1 MRADQKMIKWDST
14 EGGSSSGFGE
24 SLDSGSNDIVV
35 VQQSNGELAA
45 TPVHLQIGEN
55 QFLKYSLTPI
65 DADLNNEKTSS
76 QLIIYLKLFMPDTNL
91 NRYQILVVILANK
104 KVLNTKA

>member
-14 EGGSSSGFGE
+14 EGGNSSGFGE

-55 QFLKYSLTPI
+55 QFLKYCLTPI
-65 DADLNNEKTSS
+65 KS
-76 QLIIYLKLFMPDTNL
+76 IPDFSCYTFE
-91 NRYQILVVILANK
+91 
-104 KVLNTKA
+104 